1 MCSQLDILRSR
12 YSSLWVGWIRVRRL
26 RIGRPWWTCP
36 RSRANIRIMQEITE
50 AKRWRETNGR
60 ENGEMMERNKVWDIW
75 RKEMISGG
83 NGVGVRGYESER
95 EMTRGWSSRLQY
107 RRRAKEGGWG
117 EEMWAD
123 LADDFVEGAF
133 WDKELF
139 EDVGETVAAG
149 AEDDEEVAFYCV
161 DGAVVLAPTQV
172 SVK

>member
-1 MCSQLDILRSR
+1 
-12 YSSLWVGWIRVRRL
+12 
-26 RIGRPWWTCP
+26 
-36 RSRANIRIMQEITE
+36 
-50 AKRWRETNGR
+50 
-60 ENGEMMERNKVWDIW
+60 
-75 RKEMISGG
+75 
-83 NGVGVRGYESER
+83 
-95 EMTRGWSSRLQY
+95 
-107 RRRAKEGGWG
+107 
-117 EEMWAD
+117 MWAD